1 MASTHEANL
10 YTTTRG
16 ALYQYQVITEF
27 AGLCGKTGVAIWTRC
42 QGIDRPA
49 PGCLSF
55 VLRCQ
60 IVLEENTSA
69 ALINLDDALM
79 EELDRLSKSAH
90 AEAA

>member
-1 MASTHEANL
+1 MKRISTQQL
-10 YTTTRG
+10 GGPFISIRSY
-16 ALYQYQVITEF
+16 TEF